1 MIACQVF
8 SFLSALFC
16 VCVICEKQLAHGDL
30 LDQQGC
36 NFKKEKKKEKKYHTF
51 HKSQPDQCTLPVAN
65 RTQSLFA
72 KYETIFFCTENPD
85 FPSFYE
91 CRKVS
96 LFLNDLLSF
105 LTF

>member
-36 NFKKEKKKEKKYHTF
+36 NFKKEKKKEKKSHI
-51 HKSQPDQCTLPVAN
+51 S
-65 RTQSLFA
+65 
-72 KYETIFFCTENPD
+72 
-85 FPSFYE
+85 
-91 CRKVS
+91 
-96 LFLNDLLSF
+96 
-105 LTF
+105 